1 MPYRY
6 KQDFD
11 KAYLIKAT
19 KFIYE
24 FLGQRSGN
32 QITNLRIYFMVIYK
46 RQQNSLVIICFM
58 FYFLHIVKEGI
69 YEAKL

>member
-58 FYFLHIVKEGI
+58 LYFLHIVKEGI

>member
-1 MPYRY
+1 
-6 KQDFD
+6 
-11 KAYLIKAT
+11 
-19 KFIYE
+19 
-24 FLGQRSGN
+24 
-32 QITNLRIYFMVIYK
+32 MVIYK